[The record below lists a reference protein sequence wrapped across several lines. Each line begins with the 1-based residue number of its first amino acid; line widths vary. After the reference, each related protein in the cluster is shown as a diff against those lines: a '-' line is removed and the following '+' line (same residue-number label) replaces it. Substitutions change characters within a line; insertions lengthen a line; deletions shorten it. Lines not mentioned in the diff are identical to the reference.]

1 MNKQQRARKIL
12 NDYLLNGGYNFSK
25 TGEHLDF
32 KEGYIYSL
40 KDHETIINIKTS
52 KDLIGEIEKDL
63 IKKLE
68 TIYSLTKNKTLLNLF
83 IGFWKNG
90 DKLYIDISTITD
102 SLERAKQEGK
112 LNNQIAILDAKN
124 LIVIKL
130 NEN

>member
-25 TGEHLDF
+25 TGEQLDF

-40 KDHETIINIKTS
+40 KDYETIINIKTS

-68 TIYSLTKNKTLLNLF
+68 TIYSLTKNKKLLNLF

-90 DKLYIDISTITD
+90 DNLYIDISTITD

-112 LNNQIAILDAKN
+112 LNNQIAILDVKN

>member
-25 TGEHLDF
+25 TGEQLDF

-68 TIYSLTKNKTLLNLF
+68 TIYSLTKNKKLLNLF

-112 LNNQIAILDAKN
+112 RNNQIAILDAKN

>member
-25 TGEHLDF
+25 TGEQLDF

-102 SLERAKQEGK
+102 SLERAKQEGR

>member
-25 TGEHLDF
+25 TGEQLDF

-68 TIYSLTKNKTLLNLF
+68 TIYSLTKNKKLLNLF

-102 SLERAKQEGK
+102 SLERAKQEGRR
-112 LNNQIAILDAKN
+112 NNQIAILDAKN